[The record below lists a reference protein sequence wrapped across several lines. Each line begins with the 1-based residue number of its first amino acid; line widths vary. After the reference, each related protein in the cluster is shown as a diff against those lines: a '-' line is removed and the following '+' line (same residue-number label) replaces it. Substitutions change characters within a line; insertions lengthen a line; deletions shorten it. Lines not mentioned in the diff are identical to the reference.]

1 LRFAAPFGHR
11 PFSLFPPPIRSATQR
26 AEGPLSLQCRSTF
39 LSINKADLIAI
50 LVDRWGV
57 NKREASD
64 LVDTMFAIITERML
78 AGEYGRFNSLL

>member
-1 LRFAAPFGHR
+1 
-11 PFSLFPPPIRSATQR
+11 
-26 AEGPLSLQCRSTF
+26 
-39 LSINKADLIAI
+39 LSIKKADLIAI

-78 AGEYGRFNSLL
+78 AGEYGRFISLL